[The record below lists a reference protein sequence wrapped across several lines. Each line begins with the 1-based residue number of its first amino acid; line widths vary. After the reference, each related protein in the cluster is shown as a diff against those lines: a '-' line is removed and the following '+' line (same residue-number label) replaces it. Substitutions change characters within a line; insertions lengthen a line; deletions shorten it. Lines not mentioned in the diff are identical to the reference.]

1 MYNATLSTAQVQE
14 LYLNNSVSGVSP
26 IGYWPLDGGIGGLM
40 NVTPNLVSGS
50 SYGQLYSGS
59 TICTNANVI
68 NGACGVNYA
77 TLSGK

>member
-1 MYNATLSTAQVQE
+1 MYNATLSTAQVQD
-14 LYLNNSVSGVSP
+14 LYLNNSVPGVTP
-26 IGYWPLDGGIGGLM
+26 MAYWPLNGGTAGLM

-59 TICTNANVI
+59 TICTNADVI